1 MKTIRVKGL
10 GELRRAL
17 RKNLRDKERRMER
30 ARIRAAKRGAAHVR
44 THIPVAF
51 GELRAGV
58 KVIDGKIVV
67 DARHAAAVE
76 RGSRPHWMPLEPLIK
91 WVKLRGFQGLATE
104 KRIGRMPGTTT
115 ASHARN
121 AAAAIRAAGS
131 RGGYEGEND
140 GVTTWGSSDR
150 RSDTNA
156 PVEVAKAIQLAIALK
171 GTKPHW
177 YMRDSVP
184 VVRGFL
190 AEEIRK
196 ELGRD

>member
-10 GELRRAL
+10 AALGREL
-17 RKNLRDKERRMER
+17 RKNLRKKERQIER
-30 ARIRAAKRGAAHVR
+30 ARKRAAARGAAYVR

-51 GELRAGV
+51 GELRAAV
-58 KVIDGKIVV
+58 KVIDGRIVV

-91 WVKLRGFQGLATE
+91 WVKLRGFQGLASS
-104 KRIGRMPGTTT
+104 KSLGRMPGTTT
-115 ASHARN
+115 SAHAT
-121 AAAAIRAAGS
+121 RAAGDFERHR
-131 RGGYEGEND
+131 RGGDIGAETSFTSLDAAYD
-140 GVTTWGSSDR
+140 I
-150 RSDTNA
+150 
-156 PVEVAKAIQLAIALK
+156 AKGIQLAIALK

-190 AEEIRK
+190 REEIRK